1 MVTNVY
7 SLPNEILVNIL
18 SSFSTVELLPL
29 TVVSHRFY
37 ALICRILHFRLLVA
51 APIPSRHLILECYHP
66 TSRLSSPYAFCTYLG
81 TDGLSAEYNGKGSI
95 YENCEVTERLG
106 RLCGLYSRFRPHV
119 QVEESLQLL
128 QSSEQTSGAS
138 VTDTNTV
145 SVEGNNRVR
154 EQGQTN
160 TASVRRLVSLEGG
173 EGFSQL
179 CIVVDLV
186 KVKEGS
192 GLLLSVTTVED
203 GVIRLWRDW
212 LKERSK
218 GDQDNEEEG
227 VLWVGSAKHVGLKL
241 RVREQRWN
249 RNAPILVHRD
259 EEPAVSYD
267 VDIEEIWIR
276 TIRLLITIERS
287 MQEQENSSNA
297 VIVGA
302 VRRPNE

>member
-1 MVTNVY
+1 M
-7 SLPNEILVNIL
+7 
-18 SSFSTVELLPL
+18 
-29 TVVSHRFY
+29 SHRFY

-267 VDIEEIWIR
+267 VDIEGASVFLAHRQRKYPDQDTAYRDLDSHHSAAHYHRAVHAGTREFQQRSDCWSR
-276 TIRLLITIERS
+276 SPTER
-287 MQEQENSSNA
+287 
-297 VIVGA
+297 IKGH
-302 VRRPNE
+302 